1 MLLSFGGAWALLKF
15 VFERPFSPAT
25 VPAVLIAAAMVLV
38 TVSIGVL
45 SGRDV
50 FKTTPMAALREA

>member
-1 MLLSFGGAWALLKF
+1 
-15 VFERPFSPAT
+15 
-25 VPAVLIAAAMVLV
+25 MVLL

-50 FKTTPMAALREA
+50 FRTTPMAALREA